1 MIAIGENTG
10 LSGREL
16 GLAVGRLLW
25 RCKWE
30 SGSFKFPRGRKGPLP
45 VSSPLPHPT
54 ETMRVVAGSPEGKQ
68 WDGMVKLL
76 PARK

>member
-1 MIAIGENTG
+1 MIAIGEKTG
-10 LSGREL
+10 LSGRER
-16 GLAVGRLLW
+16 GLVVGRLLW
-25 RCKWE
+25 RCKWK

-45 VSSPLPHPT
+45 VSPHPT
-54 ETMRVVAGSPEGKQ
+54 ETMRVLAGSPEGVQ